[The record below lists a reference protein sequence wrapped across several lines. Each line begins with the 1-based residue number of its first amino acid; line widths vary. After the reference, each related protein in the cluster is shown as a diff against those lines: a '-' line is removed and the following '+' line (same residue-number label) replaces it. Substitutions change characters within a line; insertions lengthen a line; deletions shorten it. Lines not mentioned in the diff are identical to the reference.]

1 MAARAMSEAEAPRGE
16 LAGFVLAGGAS
27 LRMGRAKA
35 LLEIAGETQIARVAR
50 LVGRAAANCSI
61 VGEVAGWPSC
71 GFSVIA
77 DRWPGTGPLGG
88 MATALGASGAEWNLM
103 VACDMPY
110 LTQEW
115 LAHLAGRALGSR
127 ADAVIPMT
135 ERGAEPLC
143 AAYNRSAEPLLRGAL
158 ERGVRKVREA
168 LEELRV
174 ERLEPAEWKGFDSGG
189 RLFKNMNAPADYEEA
204 RAWFAAHR
212 KP

>member
-1 MAARAMSEAEAPRGE
+1 
-16 LAGFVLAGGAS
+16 
-27 LRMGRAKA
+27 
-35 LLEIAGETQIARVAR
+35 
-50 LVGRAAANCSI
+50 
-61 VGEVAGWPSC
+61 
-71 GFSVIA
+71 
-77 DRWPGTGPLGG
+77 LGG
-88 MATALGASGAEWNLM
+88 IATALGASSAEWNLM

-115 LAHLAGRALGSR
+115 LEHLAGRALGSR

-143 AAYNRSAEPLLRGAL
+143 AAYRRSCKAALAAAL

-204 RAWFAAHR
+204 RAWFAAH
-212 KP
+212 PTI